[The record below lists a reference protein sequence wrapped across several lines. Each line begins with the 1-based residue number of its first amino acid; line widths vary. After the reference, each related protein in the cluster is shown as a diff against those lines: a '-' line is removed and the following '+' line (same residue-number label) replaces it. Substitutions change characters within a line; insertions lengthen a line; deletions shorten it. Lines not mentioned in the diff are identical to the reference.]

1 MEWSQLPELLLLNI
15 FRYLNVKEVQVC
27 STVCTRWYAI
37 SQDSLIW
44 KRLLFAKYFY
54 DEYETLSLPFVR
66 DLPDV
71 LPKLRDGSDHWKDEY
86 IRLIGHSPSQ
96 LIDTLKG
103 HKRNGFTYY
112 ILP

>member
-71 LPKLRDGSDHWKDEY
+71 LPKL
-86 IRLIGHSPSQ
+86 
-96 LIDTLKG
+96 
-103 HKRNGFTYY
+103 
-112 ILP
+112 